1 MRTERKLRPFSFCA
15 GKFERAEPGSQRRQH
30 CALLRTAEIA
40 AGGRTWI
47 ARPVPALRWY
57 RRHDGMVTDGKSLT
71 AGLNL
76 SSRSWTH
83 LCRGHHGAA
92 LNSKGDV
99 MSTLKIAL
107 LSAAVF
113 AAGALSSQSASAR
126 PAWFGPGS
134 GPVSPYAN
142 YKGFAQVPRQSG
154 GSRTNVQSPSS
165 GAYHCVP
172 NVGLVGA
179 NGVCPD

>member
-1 MRTERKLRPFSFCA
+1 MSKL
-15 GKFERAEPGSQRRQH
+15 
-30 CALLRTAEIA
+30 
-40 AGGRTWI
+40 
-47 ARPVPALRWY
+47 
-57 RRHDGMVTDGKSLT
+57 
-71 AGLNL
+71 N
-76 SSRSWTH
+76 
-83 LCRGHHGAA
+83 
-92 LNSKGDV
+92 
-99 MSTLKIAL
+99 IAL
-107 LSAAVF
+107 LSAAIIATGAL
-113 AAGALSSQSASAR
+113 AAGSASAR

-154 GSRTNVQSPSS
+154 GSSLLGGRGNVGTPSS